1 MNVREK
7 RLHNDFKAL
16 SELIDNSGETL
27 AIISTSGNPPY
38 QYVIEYRCRGI
49 EGLNN
54 NEPVF
59 RTTHQVQISLGNNY
73 PRSKPDAKFLTS
85 IFHPDVFPNG
95 SVCLGRWSE
104 MAETLPELVLR
115 IGKVIQYV
123 DDIIYKAG
131 YDNHQ
136 AWEWYQNNRDRLPVD
151 NKTFKSL
158 PTNSDIIWNDISALN
173 NNMENIV
180 FLDLEGS

>member
-7 RLHNDFKAL
+7 RLYNDFKAL
-16 SELIDNSGETL
+16 SELIDNSG
-27 AIISTSGNPPY
+27 
-38 QYVIEYRCRGI
+38 
-49 EGLNN
+49 
-54 NEPVF
+54 VF
-59 RTTHQVQISLGNNY
+59 
-73 PRSKPDAKFLTS
+73 
-85 IFHPDVFPNG
+85 
-95 SVCLGRWSE
+95 CLGPWSE

-136 AWEWYQNNRDRLPVD
+136 AWEWYQNNRDQLPVD

-158 PTNSDIIWNDISALN
+158 PKNSGIIWNDISAVN
-173 NNMENIV
+173 SNIKNIV
-180 FLDLEGS
+180 ALNLEGS